1 MSKQILD
8 EVDDDRSTIKI
19 VINDISTFLY
29 KSGFLSKYLCDKKQI
44 EILENNNKQD
54 IIEYFEFK
62 RAITSND
69 VSTKYSD
76 LLKSINNLFNTGT
89 QYTYDSLY
97 YQYIEYTKSNIPL
110 NVFLNCL
117 IMINYIVTNFN
128 NLLNISE
135 NNSFAELFK
144 LDKKISVI
152 EIDKLVHA
160 STNKDSF
167 SYKLETL
174 YENINKNPNYKDL
187 PVNSNLIILIFIMT
201 YDGKIVVDRDI
212 SDILNLIQKFTLYN
226 KLYVSNIYI
235 SVLLYLQMIVIIN
248 LYIRA
253 NKAKKSFLTYNTNY
267 SNHYFDFSLN
277 DNNTNNPNATAVKNA
292 QYNNKTQ
299 LLSTGRAF
307 NYNLNENNTNKI
319 EENTQKDNYEIPNC
333 YVFDD
338 EIINYTKNPHI
349 KLILFQ
355 NYLKF
360 FLFYYLSKNKIQ
372 FTLNL
377 TIESIC
383 ELSKHFIKKNEEKE
397 KEKENEKKNENVEPE
412 IVIFI
417 HGIEEYNAVLKSIN
431 ISKIN
436 LLIKDNITNFFS
448 TFNFKEL
455 LIKIMDF
462 KTQTQIEMI
471 NNKYMDLITKTN
483 IFYIQEP
490 VTSLITDKHSSNK
503 NKTYNINENLTIK
516 DVYIQY
522 DILYYFLDFYHK
534 NKDTK
539 KTPKS
544 IIIKFNTFKL
554 TLNREN
560 KKIQIFFNFS
570 SIKEKTLFH
579 YLKTSSNL
587 LKLEQKYEEIITC
600 LKEFKFYDSTI
611 RLYQTTFR
619 SHQVNFFF
627 TLITKKVVDFIEENK
642 YNNKIT
648 ILETKFSNFNPN
660 MQVYIKDDNMKPKNR
675 MNLIRQKINS
685 TYYSSKISV
694 LNNYLDEL
702 SQYWNLIVISD
713 KENDFKLL
721 RTFEDNK
728 IFFHLSKDKS
738 NMGYNGMNTE
748 NNNNNNIQVNTTSVS
763 SSNANNDEKKDDGY
777 EYLNIIMYFKN
788 DEEIF
793 EKGIQF
799 MDNLQDDK
807 NSVLEYK
814 TTLICDRFFLETN
827 VLLEPRMKK
836 TVKTMYNVID
846 DLFMIAKN
854 IKIDNENNDNED
866 NDQDNEYYN
875 YDIYIADN
883 FIAVSNYHLYN
894 KKEDNNFSKIIFEFL
909 SILSSCV
916 ELILYILK
924 NKDIYISK
932 FVYLIRTTKDDYY
945 IFEYKNS
952 NMFIKKVKEFDSLI
966 SLNVKECFPLFC
978 FISKKTETKYT
989 ISNDNFYDVF
999 LRLFLNLNKV
1009 VESKEKL
1016 NEIFLQKI
1024 HKNIFYEYYDSF
1036 LLISYSFEAFNF
1048 FNDFLMKNDY
1058 MSITKG
1064 EKFDKCYIVLTE
1076 EKSRKQNY
1084 KILLDNIKD
1093 INNIAVKKIIIFNFN
1108 FSASY
1113 YFSHKKLFFMSYH
1126 KAEYLINEE
1135 INHIKYKTISNL
1147 NKNLNI
1153 IYTIFNRKKLEK
1165 KNLDKIMKNIK
1176 KFMNGDD
1183 KICIYDSNSNEFEN
1197 ILNDYNK
1204 EKLKMKIQKVEM
1216 RVYQLTEE
1224 AKSSQ
1229 NNNSSNKKKDCLIF

>member
-1 MSKQILD
+1 MSKQIKD
-8 EVDDDRSTIKI
+8 EEDDNRSTIKI
-19 VINDISTFLY
+19 VISDISTYLY
-29 KSGFLSKYLCDKKQI
+29 KSGFLFKYLFDKKQI
-44 EILENNNKQD
+44 ELLENNNKQD
-54 IIEYFEFK
+54 IIEYFEFN
-62 RAITSND
+62 RSISTND
-69 VSTKYSD
+69 ASAKYSD
-76 LLKSINNLFNTGT
+76 LLKSINSLFKSET
-89 QYTYDSLY
+89 QYTFDSLY
-97 YQYIEYTKSNIPL
+97 YQYLEYTKSNISL

-117 IMINYIVTNFN
+117 IMINYIVSKFN
-128 NLLNISE
+128 NLLNMSDD
-135 NNSFAELFK
+135 SDFVELIK
-144 LDKKISVI
+144 LDKRMSAI
-152 EIDKLVHA
+152 EIDNIDH
-160 STNKDSF
+160 SNTNKDSF
-167 SYKLETL
+167 ARKLENI
-174 YENINKNPNYKDL
+174 YENIKKKPYFKDL

-201 YDGKIVVDRDI
+201 YNGKIVVDREI
-212 SDILNLIQKFTLYN
+212 PDILNLIQKFNLYN
-226 KLYVSNIYI
+226 KLYISNIYI
-235 SVLLYLQMIVIIN
+235 SMILYIQMVIIIN
-248 LYIRA
+248 MHIRA
-253 NKAKKSFLTYNTNY
+253 NKAKKTFLVYNTNY
-267 SNHYFDFSLN
+267 SNHYYDFSLN
-277 DNNTNNPNATAVKNA
+277 DINNNPNATTVKNV

-307 NYNLNENNTNKI
+307 NYNLNDNNTNKI
-319 EENTQKDNYEIPNC
+319 EENIQKDNYEIPNF

-338 EIINYTKNPHI
+338 EIINYPKNPHI
-349 KLILFQ
+349 KIILFQ
-355 NYLKF
+355 SYLKF
-360 FLFYYLSKNKIQ
+360 FLFYYLSKNKIK

-397 KEKENEKKNENVEPE
+397 NDEPN
-412 IVIFI
+412 IVIFDY
-417 HGIEEYNAVLKSIN
+417 GIEDFNLFLKAIN
-431 ISKIN
+431 INKLN
-436 LLIKDNITNFFS
+436 LLTKENISNFFNS
-448 TFNFKEL
+448 FNFKEF
-455 LIKIMDF
+455 LIKIMDYT
-462 KTQTQIEMI
+462 TQNQIEMI
-471 NNKYMDLITKTN
+471 NNKYIDLITKAN
-483 IFYIQEP
+483 NYYIKEP
-490 VTSLITDKHSSNK
+490 LTSLITDNHGNNK
-503 NKTYNINENLTIK
+503 NKAYNINEKLTIN
-516 DVYIQY
+516 DLYVQY
-522 DILYYFLDFYHK
+522 SILNYYLEFFHK
-534 NKDTK
+534 NKDLK

-544 IIIKFNTFKL
+544 VVIKLNTFKL
-554 TLNREN
+554 IINREN

-579 YLKTSSNL
+579 YLKISSNL
-587 LKLEQKYEEIITC
+587 LKLEQKYEEVITY

-611 RLYQTTFR
+611 RLYQTSFR

-627 TLITKKVVDFIEENK
+627 TLITKKLADFIEENK

-648 ILETKFSNFNPN
+648 ILETKFNNFNPN
-660 MQVYIKDDNMKPKNR
+660 MQVYIKDDSLKPKSR
-675 MNLIRQKINS
+675 INLIRQKINNA
-685 TYYSSKISV
+685 YYSNKISV

-728 IFFHLSKDKS
+728 IFFHLSKDKTNIAFNSTTSES
-738 NMGYNGMNTE
+738 NS
-748 NNNNNNIQVNTTSVS
+748 IQVNTTSVS
-763 SSNANNDEKKDDGY
+763 SSSQNNEEKKNEGY
-777 EYLNIIMYFKN
+777 EYLNIIMYFKS

-799 MDNLQDDK
+799 MDNLQEDK
-807 NSVLEYK
+807 NSILEYK

-827 VLLEPRMKK
+827 VLMEPRMKK
-836 TVKTMYNVID
+836 TVKTMYNVVD

-854 IKIDNENNDNED
+854 IKLDNENNDGD
-866 NDQDNEYYN
+866 DIDQDNEYYN
-875 YDIYIADN
+875 YDVYIADN

-894 KKEDNNFSKIIFEFL
+894 SKEDVNFSKIIFEFL

-966 SLNVKECFPLFC
+966 TLDVKQCYPLFC
-978 FISKKTETKYT
+978 FISKKTQTKYT

-1064 EKFDKCYIVLTE
+1064 EKFDKCYIILGDE
-1076 EKSRKQNY
+1076 FSRKNNY
-1084 KILLDNIKD
+1084 KILLDNIRD
-1093 INNIAVKKIIIFNFN
+1093 NNIAVKKIFIFNFN
-1108 FSASY
+1108 FKASY
-1113 YFSHKKLFFMSYH
+1113 FFSHKKLFFMSYH

-1135 INHIKYKTISNL
+1135 INHIKFKTVPKLNNNINAIYSIFKSKKLDNDNL
-1147 NKNLNI
+1147 NKIMNKI
-1153 IYTIFNRKKLEK
+1153 KQCMIGD
-1165 KNLDKIMKNIK
+1165 KN
-1176 KFMNGDD
+1176 
-1183 KICIYDSNSNEFEN
+1183 ICIYDSNSNDFEN

-1204 EKLKMKIQKVEM
+1204 EKLKIKTQKVEM

-1224 AKSSQ
+1224 AKITQ
-1229 NNNSSNKKKDCLIF
+1229 NNNLNNKKKDCIIF